1 MAKNYVNNK
10 ELLAHIIKRRT
21 ENALR
26 LAEGLDTLPIDN
38 YLGFV
43 IMEIAKRLSYR
54 PNFINYSFKDE
65 MIGDAIE
72 NGLKV
77 IDNFDPAKSSNPFA
91 YITQIM
97 WNAFIRRILME
108 QKQQKIKGALIS
120 EMPLEDLFAVQDHDE
135 DGVPYSH
142 HMMDYLRE
150 NNFTHDT
157 VPKEKEKEPQPV
169 KGLEKFFE

>member
-1 MAKNYVNNK
+1 MAKNYVNNRD
-10 ELLAHIIKRRT
+10 LLEHIIKRRN
-21 ENALR
+21 ENAIR
-26 LAEGLDTLPIDN
+26 LANGEDKLPIDD

-77 IDNFDPAKSSNPFA
+77 IDNFDPSKSSNPFA

-97 WNAFIRRILME
+97 WNAFIRRILIE

-120 EMPLEDLFAVQDHDE
+120 EMPLEELFEIQDHDE
-135 DGVPYSH
+135 DGIQYSH
-142 HMMDYLRE
+142 HMMDYLRD
-150 NNFTHDT
+150 NNFMQETQ
-157 VPKEKEKEPQPV
+157 EKEIKVKQAN
-169 KGLEKFFE
+169 KGLEKFFEE